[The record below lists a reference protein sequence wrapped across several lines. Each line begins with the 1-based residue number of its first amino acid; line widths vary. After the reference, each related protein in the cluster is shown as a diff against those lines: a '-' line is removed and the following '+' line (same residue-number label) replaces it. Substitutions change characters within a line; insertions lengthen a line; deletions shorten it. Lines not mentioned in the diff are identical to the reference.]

1 MHFYFFRYV
10 FWQTVYSCLTE
21 LFEIEL
27 IIYQFYL
34 KKFSLAWGH
43 SLSKTFLIQAIQLS
57 QTVLIKK
64 IQFSLS
70 IVFVH
75 TQLNVKT
82 ILYQTI
88 QFNISK
94 QFSSIWPI
102 DRILSGAT
110 KSGPKWNWERW
121 QWRGTL
127 HSTKLQHYWNLIIR
141 LFSVISRRFVGEGVC
156 CILVSKK
163 RKHRFGHL
171 WVVDIKGGSDY
182 FSVYIH
188 SLDYL
193 HLVH

>member
-1 MHFYFFRYV
+1 M
-10 FWQTVYSCLTE
+10 YSCFTE

-27 IIYQFYL
+27 FIYQVCF

-43 SLSKTFLIQAIQLS
+43 NLSKTFLFQTIQLS
-57 QTVLIKK
+57 QTVLILKN
-64 IQFSLS
+64 QFSLS
-70 IVFVH
+70 IVFVY

-82 ILYQTI
+82 ILFQTI

-110 KSGPKWNWERW
+110 KSGPKLNWERW

-141 LFSVISRRFVGEGVC
+141 LFSVISRTLVVEGVC

-163 RKHRFGHL
+163 QKHRFGHL
-171 WVVDIKGGSDY
+171 RVVDIKGGSDY

-193 HLVH
+193 RLVH